1 MQHAITIGDLVWW
14 GIGAAGVAA
23 ILGVIVY
30 ILAAFGRGMSR

>member
-14 GIGAAGVAA
+14 SVAVGGIAA
-23 ILGVIVY
+23 ILAIAIY